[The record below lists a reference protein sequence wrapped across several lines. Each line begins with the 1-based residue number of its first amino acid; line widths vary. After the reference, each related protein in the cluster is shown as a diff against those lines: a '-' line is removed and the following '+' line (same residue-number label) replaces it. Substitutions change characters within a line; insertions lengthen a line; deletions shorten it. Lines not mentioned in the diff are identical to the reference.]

1 MKLPSNTFDQNSHP
15 NNELLDLLGY
25 GLAKFNSAIISEF
38 GFSTKI
44 AFYQYF
50 VDLRIA
56 ETIYVI
62 KNRQDHFDPFFDN
75 GRKGWWQDYD
85 TYKHRKDNIDIT
97 CGNMN
102 VTQFAIYIKG
112 YIAGQ
117 RFTSVH

>member
-25 GLAKFNSAIISEF
+25 GLAKFNGAIISEF

-56 ETIYVI
+56 ETFMSL
-62 KNRQDHFDPFFDN
+62 R
-75 GRKGWWQDYD
+75 
-85 TYKHRKDNIDIT
+85 IDKIILT
-97 CGNMN
+97 RFLRINAKAGGKK
-102 VTQFAIYIKG
+102 VTPT
-112 YIAGQ
+112 YIAKNQ
-117 RFTSVH
+117 STRFAVT